1 MLESL
6 ARRDLPVITGVVM
19 FATLAV
25 IVFAW
30 SSTALTTID
39 PRSRI
44 TQTDF
49 EGSAARTPNRARV
62 REASPRRRARS
73 LSVGVRP

>member
-1 MLESL
+1 M
-6 ARRDLPVITGVVM
+6 GVVM

-25 IVFAW
+25 IVFN
-30 SSTALTTID
+30 LVVDLLYTTID

-49 EGSAARTPNRARV
+49 EGSAARTPKPARASEKPV
-62 REASPRRRARS
+62 REGA
-73 LSVGVRP
+73 LEV